1 MIDVLMLAM
10 DEASKEVV
18 GPNGKKKSK
27 WKNKY
32 GGDDGRNEQ
41 SLIETFHNL

>member
-1 MIDVLMLAM
+1 MLAM

-18 GPNGKKKSK
+18 GPNGKKKRK

-32 GGDDGRNEQ
+32 GGGSGDDGRNEQ